1 LNVLSN
7 PLIEPGIP
15 YTILITGCAKS
26 SLLRPK
32 RDRDSRSLASFS
44 PARSAL
50 VLFVCVCVCSR
61 RMKQNTEI
69 LCVTLKSIPHLQTD
83 SNKNKASAA
92 TTTMSANHKV
102 CCFSRWLFVFVFV
115 FACVCACVCASL
127 SSSASL
133 ADICVRLLL
142 LPSAFSLLSAER
154 NLLLPL

>member
-1 LNVLSN
+1 MKLIVLSN

-15 YTILITGCAKS
+15 FTILITGCAKS

-44 PARSAL
+44 LARSAL

-102 CCFSRWLFVFVFV
+102 CCFSRWLFVFV
-115 FACVCACVCASL
+115 
-127 SSSASL
+127 
-133 ADICVRLLL
+133 VRLLL